1 LDKSIS
7 DEFSGQLKTLLDY
20 VSKNYFSF
28 IESQLGKVD
37 ELFELLEN
45 RNSVHLYGKGR
56 SGSIAVSL
64 ALRLSHFGYK
74 TYFLGD
80 VIKEPFTKDDL
91 IILFSGSGDTSEV
104 VEIARKARSIG
115 SNVVAFTSFRDSSL
129 TKYSDLLFLLPGG
142 LEKGK
147 GWSYIEAQ
155 LSNRTFSFYGGGE
168 FEFNAYIFQE
178 ALINSIGRFKNI
190 SDSEVVKRHERDE
203 TLKV

>member
-1 LDKSIS
+1 MDESIS
-7 DEFSGQLKTLLDY
+7 TEFLGQLKTLLDY
-20 VSKNYFSF
+20 ISTNYFSF
-28 IESQLGKVD
+28 IEKQLGHVD
-37 ELFELLEN
+37 ELFELIEN

-104 VEIARKARSIG
+104 VEIARKAKSMG
-115 SNVVAFTSFRDSSL
+115 SKVVAFTSFKDSSL
-129 TKYSDLLFLLPGG
+129 AKNSDVIFLLPGG
-142 LEKGK
+142 LEKEK
-147 GWSYIEAQ
+147 GWSYLEAQ
-155 LSNRTFSFYGGGE
+155 LSNRASSFYGGGE

-178 ALINSIGRFKNI
+178 ALISSIGKFKNI
-190 SDSEVVKRHERDE
+190 SGSEIVKRHERDE

>member
-1 LDKSIS
+1 MCDRFSL
-7 DEFSGQLKTLLDY
+7 EFIEQLKILRDY
-20 VSKNYFSF
+20 VSGNSFSF
-28 IESQLGKVD
+28 IEKQMGKID
-37 ELFELLEN
+37 ELYRFLEEK
-45 RNSVHLYGKGR
+45 NSVHLYGKGR

-104 VEIARKARSIG
+104 VDIAKKAKSIG
-115 SNVVAFTSFRDSSL
+115 SKVVALTSFKNSSL
-129 TKYSDLLFLLPGG
+129 IKYSDLLFLLPGG

-155 LSNRTFSFYGGGE
+155 LSNRASSFYGGGE

-203 TLKV
+203 TLKD

>member
-1 LDKSIS
+1 MDKSIS
-7 DEFSGQLKTLLDY
+7 HEFLGQIKTLLDY
-20 VSKNYFSF
+20 ISKNYHSF
-28 IESQLGKVD
+28 IEKQLGKVD

-80 VIKEPFTKDDL
+80 VIKEPFTKGDL

-104 VEIARKARSIG
+104 VEIARKGKSMG
-115 SNVVAFTSFRDSSL
+115 SSVVAFTSFKDSSL
-129 TKYSDLLFLLPGG
+129 AKNSDVIFLLPGG
-142 LEKGK
+142 LEKEK
-147 GWSYIEAQ
+147 GWSYVEAQ
-155 LSNRTFSFYGGGE
+155 LSHRASSFYGGGE
-168 FEFNAYIFQE
+168 FEFNAYLFQE
-178 ALINSIGRFKNI
+178 ALINSIGKFKNI
-190 SDSEVVKRHERDE
+190 SGSEVAKRHERDE